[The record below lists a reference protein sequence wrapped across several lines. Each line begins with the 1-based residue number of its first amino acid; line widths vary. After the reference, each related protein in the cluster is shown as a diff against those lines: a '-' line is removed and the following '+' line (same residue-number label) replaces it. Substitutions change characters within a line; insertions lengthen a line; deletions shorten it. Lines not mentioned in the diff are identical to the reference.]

1 MKQIC
6 VGYFP
11 YLWRVCAHSTQTRP
25 IAISCVLSEQ
35 RLTDQ
40 RTHGPTKRL
49 IVACTRLKMVQLSQN
64 SQKKKE
70 TQISPKIPKNL
81 NAFLILIIMIIMP
94 LAWSQCVRNGH
105 HAFGRDTVPL
115 AGSIPLACMH
125 GDHAFG
131 IITMPLTSSP
141 RLWHGHRAFGMV
153 TASLAWL
160 PRLWHG
166 HRALDMITAT
176 EAMVIHDFAVVYD
189 SLLILFSKSAV
200 FFCSLA

>member
-1 MKQIC
+1 MDRRTDKAAYSR
-6 VGYFP
+6 VHATKNGSTFP
-11 YLWRVCAHSTQTRP
+11 K
-25 IAISCVLSEQ
+25 
-35 RLTDQ
+35 LTKKK
-40 RTHGPTKRL
+40 GNPNFSK
-49 IVACTRLKMVQLSQN
+49 N
-64 SQKKKE
+64 SQKSKC
-70 TQISPKIPKNL
+70 L
-81 NAFLILIIMIIMP
+81 FDLIIMIIMP